1 MNHLIVAFETEAAC
15 HRVCELLAASA
26 LPVRSVCKSG
36 AEVIRAVRYMG
47 GGVVVCGVKLP
58 DMTADQLYD
67 DLEGDAYI
75 LAAAKPEAL
84 DLCENPHIFR
94 LPLPTNRYALAAAV
108 QMLMQLDAMGAS
120 SHSQSEQET
129 IEKAKILLETN
140 GPMTEEEAHRYLQKR
155 SMTTRKK
162 MADVAA
168 LVIQEQMKGL

>member
-108 QMLMQLDAMGAS
+108 QMLTQLEGMSAS
-120 SHSQSEQET
+120 AHSRPDQE
-129 IEKAKILLETN
+129 IIQKAKILLETN
-140 GPMTEEEAHRYLQKR
+140 GSMTEEEAHRYLQKR
-155 SMTTRKK
+155 SMQSRRK
-162 MADVAA
+162 MAEVAA
-168 LVIQEQMKGL
+168 DVVREQSP